1 LVLAVSL
8 DGRLA
13 PPEGGAAQL
22 GGPGD
27 RRVLEESLAWADAC
41 LIGAGTLRAHQC
53 TCLIRDAH
61 LMAQRRGE
69 GRPAQPIAV
78 VVSKNSS
85 FPADWRFF
93 QQPLQRWLL
102 APAAAEQGFHCWLP
116 LGDCWRE
123 RMACL
128 AASGVQRLVLLGG
141 AQLTA
146 DLLQAD
152 AVDEMQLTLVPQ
164 LLGGEKSWV
173 PSGCGSLPEDLACH
187 RAWLL
192 QEIRPLGGNE
202 LMLRYQRQRGR

>member
-1 LVLAVSL
+1 
-8 DGRLA
+8 
-13 PPEGGAAQL
+13 
-22 GGPGD
+22 
-27 RRVLEESLAWADAC
+27 
-41 LIGAGTLRAHQC
+41 
-53 TCLIRDAH
+53 
-61 LMAQRRGE
+61 
-69 GRPAQPIAV
+69 
-78 VVSKNSS
+78 
-85 FPADWRFF
+85 
-93 QQPLQRWLL
+93 
-102 APAAAEQGFHCWLP
+102 
-116 LGDCWRE
+116 
-123 RMACL
+123 MACL